1 MAALTLGFVSV
12 MKGEGG
18 GGDGAPETQHESFLR
33 LDFQGSN
40 SGQALKNLGLPEA
53 CWAFM

>member
-18 GGDGAPETQHESFLR
+18 GGGGAPETQHESFLR

>member
-1 MAALTLGFVSV
+1 MV
-12 MKGEGG
+12 EGG
-18 GGDGAPETQHESFLR
+18 GGDGASETQHESFLR